1 MKNWS
6 IVVLLAGLLAVGS
19 LSAEDSQEAAKNQGE
34 EQLSLITTTPAE
46 GFDLA
51 LSLAR
56 KAVVATQPNKEV
68 LFEQR
73 PGYAEDAGDLIA
85 ASHVVAVHFQTIAAA
100 NNYWRDQSADD

>member
-6 IVVLLAGLLAVGS
+6 IVILLAGLLAAGT
-19 LSAEDSQEAAKNQGE
+19 LAAEEPADASSKQSEDT
-34 EQLSLITTTPAE
+34 LSLITNTPAE

-51 LSLAR
+51 VQLAR
-56 KAVVATQPNKEV
+56 RAVVATQPDKEV

-73 PGYAEDAGDLIA
+73 PEYSEDAGDLIA

-100 NNYWRDQSADD
+100 NNYWR